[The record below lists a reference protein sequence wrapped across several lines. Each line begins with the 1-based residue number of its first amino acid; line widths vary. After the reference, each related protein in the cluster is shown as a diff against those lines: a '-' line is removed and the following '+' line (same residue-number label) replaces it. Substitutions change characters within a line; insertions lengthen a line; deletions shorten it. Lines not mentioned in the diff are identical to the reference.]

1 MLFLELYDSLLIM
14 GGDLLSDP
22 KTVSLTPYINKYK
35 KRGYLKQEETA
46 LGAISSLAYWN
57 ILYSSIQ
64 L

>member
-1 MLFLELYDSLLIM
+1 M

-22 KTVSLTPYINKYK
+22 KTVSLIPYINKHK